1 MKLTPFGLCV
11 RKLRL
16 EANCRLKDMAEAL
29 GCSSAYLSAIEVG
42 KRPVTE
48 EISSKA
54 IQFFEERGI
63 HAKTQIIESADRSR
77 HTLDMDSLLGDER
90 GVLAAFARR
99 MPEADHDR
107 RSEMLRK
114 LQDILH
120 ED

>member
-16 EANCRLKDMAEAL
+16 EANCRLKDMADEL

-48 EISSKA
+48 ETTIKT
-54 IQFFEERGI
+54 IKFFENRGI
-63 HAKTQIIESADRSR
+63 YAAKEITKSADQSR
-77 HTLDMDSLLGDER
+77 NTLSMDTLLGDER

-99 MPEADHDR
+99 MPESDHAK
-107 RSEMLRK
+107 RSEMLRR
-114 LQDILH
+114 LQDILN